1 MKVLVNGGLNLS
13 ELDGWWAEAY
23 TPEVG
28 WALGDGQEHTEPDWD
43 AREAE
48 ELYRLLENEIVPMFY
63 TRDASGV
70 PRAWVARMRASLAR
84 LAPQF
89 STSRMLRE
97 YIDLLYLP
105 AAAAYERRSA
115 QNGKVA
121 RELHRWWANLQTHW
135 RAVHVGNLET
145 SQDEDQWV
153 FTAHVYLGE
162 IDPSW
167 VRVELYA
174 DAVAKEEPLCK
185 EMKRMA
191 PIPGAINGYSY
202 QVRAPATRPATDFT
216 PRVIPYHAEARVP
229 MEAALICWQR

>member
-1 MKVLVNGGLNLS
+1 
-13 ELDGWWAEAY
+13 
-23 TPEVG
+23 
-28 WALGDGQEHTEPDWD
+28 
-43 AREAE
+43 
-48 ELYRLLENEIVPMFY
+48 MFY